1 MKEIELLES
10 KTHEKGN
17 YCANAIN
24 HQFRKVLERQPIK
37 ERPCINQEL

>member
-1 MKEIELLES
+1 MKEIEILES

-24 HQFRKVLERQPIK
+24 HQFGNVLEWQPIK
-37 ERPCINQEL
+37 ERPCNNQDL